1 MMKRPLFDFS
11 QEYIEHGYLEL
22 YIPPSEEAMNQ
33 MELNYL
39 HIWPRS
45 RYMMIALPNF
55 DKSWTVTLFMPLDV
69 FEQLNCPEKLVE
81 FFSRELP

>member
-1 MMKRPLFDFS
+1 
-11 QEYIEHGYLEL
+11 
-22 YIPPSEEAMNQ
+22 

-81 FFSRELP
+81 FFQENFPDAVPLIGEKGLVQSFFRTKPSHLLCVKVC